1 MVGRRLIVIIASG
14 GLLAASSTVIAQR
27 WGRETEPRNGAC
39 FYEDADFGGNYF
51 CLRSGESLDSIPSGM
66 NDRISSIRIFGDAD
80 VSVFKNPS
88 YEGNSAR
95 FDYDVGNLR
104 GGSWN
109 DQISSIQ
116 VRRTYSGYR
125 GQSRDDGYGRYG
137 QSRDDGYGR
146 YGRSTDRTDR
156 VIERAYEDLLG
167 REPDAEGLRTYRS
180 RILDDGWSEAQVRES
195 IRRSNE
201 FKERT
206 SGTYGGQF
214 NTTRQRAEDVVRR
227 AYLNVFNRE
236 PDPNSRGYVER
247 VLRDNWTQQDIERE
261 LRQSPE
267 YRQRR

>member
-1 MVGRRLIVIIASG
+1 MVGRRLFVIIASG

-27 WGRETEPRNGAC
+27 WGREAEPRNGAC
-39 FYEDADFGGNYF
+39 FYEDADYGGNYF

-66 NDRISSIRIFGDAD
+66 NDRISSIRILGDAD
-80 VSVFKNPS
+80 VSVFRNRS

-95 FDYDVGNLR
+95 FDYDVANLR

-116 VRRTYSGYR
+116 VRRTYSSYR
-125 GQSRDDGYGRYG
+125 GQSRDDGYGRY
-137 QSRDDGYGR
+137 D
-146 YGRSTDRTDR
+146 RSADRTDR
-156 VIERAYEDLLG
+156 MIQRAYEDLLG
-167 REPDAEGLRTYRS
+167 RQPDAEGLRTYRG

-201 FKERT
+201 YKERT
-206 SGTYGGQF
+206 SGNYGDQYSM
-214 NTTRQRAEDVVRR
+214 TRQRAEDVVRR
-227 AYLNVFNRE
+227 AYLNIFNRA

-247 VLRDNWTQQDIERE
+247 VLRDNWTQQDVERE

-267 YRQRR
+267 FRARIR